1 MLDSSASLEHSFSN
15 DDINVAM
22 YLTTVFFGSF
32 SIVLMNNNG
41 LNLSRVREQQSSP
54 GCSQQWAGGR
64 GDPSTVTLIGAAAA
78 LSSVTERKLFFAE
91 TRKPG
96 KTDRS
101 DDGEHAARKS
111 PAGARV
117 CATPVTHSG
126 ARERRREKEREN
138 LLPLDLSDAFFP
150 YFLVKKNKNK
160 QTLKWAQ

>member
-78 LSSVTERKLFFAE
+78 LSSVTERKLFFCGNEEAWKDGQKWRRGACCE
-91 TRKPG
+91 EITGGSSRLRYSS
-96 KTDRS
+96 DSLRS
-101 DDGEHAARKS
+101 KREKKRE
-111 PAGARV
+111 
-117 CATPVTHSG
+117 G
-126 ARERRREKEREN
+126 AREPSPTGSLRCF
-138 LLPLDLSDAFFP
+138 LSLFSCQ
-150 YFLVKKNKNK
+150 KKQQKNKH
-160 QTLKWAQ
+160 